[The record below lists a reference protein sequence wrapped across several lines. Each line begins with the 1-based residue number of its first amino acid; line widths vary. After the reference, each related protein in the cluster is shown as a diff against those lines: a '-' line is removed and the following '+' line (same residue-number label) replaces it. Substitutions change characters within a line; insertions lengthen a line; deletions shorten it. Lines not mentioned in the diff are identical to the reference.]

1 MRNARGKLQK
11 PNFLFVYGTLMR
23 GGNLH
28 HLLRPQDGAI
38 YVGEGKIRGLLYGF
52 RGANYPGA
60 VATREPGR
68 FVHGELYSLSEA
80 NALLERLDRYEG
92 CDEGLFVRQD
102 VQVLGGKRLRAWA
115 YFYARPLASA
125 GAALI
130 PGGRFPAEH
139 SLAERSL
146 A

>member
-11 PNFLFVYGTLMR
+11 LNFLFVYGTLKR
-23 GGNLH
+23 GGSLH
-28 HLLRPQDGAI
+28 HLLRPHGGAV
-38 YVGEGKIRGLLYGF
+38 YVGEGKIRGLLYSF
-52 RGANYPGA
+52 CDANYPGA

-68 FVHGELYSLSEA
+68 FVHGEVYSLSDSDR
-80 NALLERLDRYEG
+80 LLQRLDRHEG

-125 GAALI
+125 GAELI
-130 PGGRFPAEH
+130 PGGRFLAGH
-139 SLAERSL
+139 SLADHSL